1 MISMARIKAE
11 PEFAMHVRQALEQMV
26 KESETA
32 DPTLG
37 AYALY
42 ESDDEPG
49 TFLVEQRVPAVSDLL
64 DRQDPERLM
73 ELGTAL
79 REELRGPI
87 EIAHYRLVTERR
99 AVD

>member
-1 MISMARIKAE
+1 MAAIAE
-11 PEFAMHVRQALEQMV
+11 ARH
-26 KESETA
+26 
-32 DPTLG
+32 
-37 AYALY
+37 